1 MHVSKYM
8 DAIYPSKFYAI
19 NFFDEKIVYF
29 MKNAIKI
36 QLHTTN

>member
-1 MHVSKYM
+1 MHVSEYM

-29 MKNAIKI
+29 MNNSIKI
-36 QLHTTN
+36 RLHTTN